1 MTIKE
6 LFSKIVN
13 TPILELFFYL
23 VMFSVIVSIIGWIFR
38 VIGESET
45 RNYYSNIVDREEK
58 NKKFLKRSRIFFISL
73 IIFNIVVWGY
83 LFIKST
89 F

>member
-23 VMFSVIVSIIGWIFR
+23 VMFSVIISIIGWIFR

>member
-6 LFSKIVN
+6 LFLKIVN

-38 VIGESET
+38 VIGDSET

>member
-13 TPILELFFYL
+13 TTILELFFYL

-83 LFIKST
+83 LFIKSM